1 MSLKTPLCDL
11 LGVEHPIL
19 LAGMGGVS
27 YAELAAAVSNAGGYG
42 VLGMAGTSPDF
53 IRQQMRQVKT
63 LTDKPF
69 GVDLLAASP
78 ESLTAAVDIIIEE
91 GATSFIA
98 GLGVPMPIMDKLK
111 AAGLKVMVVC
121 GAVKHAVKAEQAGCD
136 AVICQGGEG
145 GGHTGL
151 VGTLPLVAQAV
162 DAVKIPVA
170 AAGGLYDGRGLAAA
184 LALGAQ
190 AVWMGTRF
198 IASREAHAGDLYRQ
212 TILDTADDATIRT
225 RCYSGKPMRVMK
237 NAYVEDWESRP
248 GDIQPFPAQAM
259 TSIRNQAMGGIGGQ
273 IEGLDPDKSCFAM
286 GQSAGG
292 VHEVLPAAEIV
303 ARIMAEAHAAIG
315 RLARLDAQS
324 PAPSRQAPGPG
335 RRRPGRPPNE
345 AGGRFRPPVP
355 RRAGA
360 GRSTAPP
367 AGTAPDGDRPRL
379 CAGGKPRP
387 APRLRWGRRQPLA
400 RPDEPPDPGGGARR
414 RL

>member
-1 MSLKTPLCDL
+1 MSLKTPLCRM

-53 IRQQMRQVKT
+53 IRAQMRQVKT

-78 ESLTAAVDIIIEE
+78 ESLTASVDIIIEE
-91 GATSFIA
+91 GASSFIA
-98 GLGVPMPIMDKLK
+98 GLGVPMPIMEKLK
-111 AAGLKVMVVC
+111 KAGLKVMVVC
-121 GAVKHAVKAEQAGCD
+121 GAVKHAVKAEAAGCD

-151 VGTLPLVAQAV
+151 VGALPLVAQAV

-198 IASREAHAGDLYRQ
+198 IASTEAHAGDLYRQ
-212 TILDTADDATIRT
+212 TILDAADDATIRT
-225 RCYSGKPMRVMK
+225 RCYSGKPMRVK
-237 NAYVEDWESRP
+237 NNPYVEDWESRP
-248 GDIQPFPAQAM
+248 GDIQPFPMQAM

-292 VHEVLPAAEIV
+292 VHEVLPAGEIV

-315 RLARLDAQS
+315 RLARLDAAS
-324 PAPSRQAPGPG
+324 PA
-335 RRRPGRPPNE
+335 
-345 AGGRFRPPVP
+345 
-355 RRAGA
+355 
-360 GRSTAPP
+360 TAKH
-367 AGTAPDGDRPRL
+367 AA
-379 CAGGKPRP
+379 
-387 APRLRWGRRQPLA
+387 
-400 RPDEPPDPGGGARR
+400 E
-414 RL
+414 

>member
-1 MSLKTPLCDL
+1 MSLRTPLCDL
-11 LGVEHPIL
+11 LGVEHPIM

-53 IRQQMRQVKT
+53 IREQMRKVKG
-63 LTDKPF
+63 LTDRPF

-78 ESLTAAVDIIIEE
+78 ESLTAAVDIIIAE
-91 GATSFIA
+91 GASSFIA
-98 GLGVPMPIMDKLK
+98 GLGVPMPIMEKLK

-162 DAVKIPVA
+162 EAVKIPVA
-170 AAGGLYDGRGLAAA
+170 AAGGLHDGRGLAAA

-190 AVWMGTRF
+190 GVWMGTRF
-198 IASREAHAGDLYRQ
+198 IASEEAHAGDLYRN
-212 TILDTADDATIRT
+212 TILEAADDSTVRT
-225 RCYSGKPMRVMK
+225 RCYSGKPMRVQK

-259 TSIRNQAMGGIGGQ
+259 TSVRNGAMGGIGGQ

-303 ARIMAEAHAAIG
+303 ARIMAEAHAAIA
-315 RLARLDAQS
+315 RLARLDAAS
-324 PAPSRQAPGPG
+324 PAKLSQAA
-335 RRRPGRPPNE
+335 E
-345 AGGRFRPPVP
+345 
-355 RRAGA
+355 
-360 GRSTAPP
+360 
-367 AGTAPDGDRPRL
+367 
-379 CAGGKPRP
+379 
-387 APRLRWGRRQPLA
+387 
-400 RPDEPPDPGGGARR
+400 
-414 RL
+414 